1 MSSFRRHLWTCLY
14 GRHLKN
20 LKNKSKIN
28 QYPLLS
34 ILPRLNVVVSTKMH
48 PIGLSSSNVLPTHL
62 ALNPRPVHVFGLNVV
77 DHVGP
82 LVADVAT
89 NCALEVTLSV
99 LVEHF
104 LNSLIE
110 FFKWN
115 DRSWYKIE
123 TFISIQSNWKYF
135 GTKNVW
141 SLITSV

>member
-1 MSSFRRHLWTCLY
+1 M
-14 GRHLKN
+14 KN

-28 QYPLLS
+28 QDPLLS

-62 ALNPRPVHVFGLNVV
+62 ALNSRPVHVFGLNVV

-104 LNSLIE
+104 LNSLIK
-110 FFKWN
+110 FFK
-115 DRSWYKIE
+115 
-123 TFISIQSNWKYF
+123 
-135 GTKNVW
+135 
-141 SLITSV
+141 